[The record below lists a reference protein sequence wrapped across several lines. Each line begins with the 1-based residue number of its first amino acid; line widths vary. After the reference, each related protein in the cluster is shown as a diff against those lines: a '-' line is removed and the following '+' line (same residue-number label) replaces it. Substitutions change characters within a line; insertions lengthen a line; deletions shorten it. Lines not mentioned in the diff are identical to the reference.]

1 MSDLPPLSA
10 IRAFEA
16 AARHESFT
24 KAAAELGMTQAA
36 VSYQVKLLEDRLGAP
51 LFLRLPR
58 RVVLSETGKRLA
70 PSVGEA
76 FQRLRAAFAAMR
88 ETADGVLSIT
98 AINTFAT
105 NWLVPRLGAFQVA
118 HPGIAVRIDPSG
130 RMVDFAREEFDLGI
144 RGGRGV
150 WPGLKAHLLMPV
162 EFTPMCSPELLARSE
177 RLKTPADLLELP
189 LLDWRDDWWR
199 QWFALAG
206 IPDPKPARRPAIEID
221 SQVMLGRAAMAGQ
234 GIAILTPAFFAAEIA
249 AGRLIQPFDLVA
261 RGDSDSV
268 HSGYWLVYPEERRN
282 SPKIRAFRD
291 WILAE
296 MRDCLEPPKP
306 ALKLVR

>member
-58 RVVLSETGKRLA
+58 KVVLSETGKRLA

-76 FQRLRAAFAAMR
+76 FQRLRAAFAALR
-88 ETADGVLSIT
+88 ETAEGVLSIT

-118 HPGIAVRIDPSG
+118 HPNIAVKIDTAP
-130 RMVDFAREEFDLGI
+130 RTVDFTREEFDIGL
-144 RGGRGV
+144 RTGRGE
-150 WPGLKAHLLMPV
+150 WPGLKAHMLMPV
-162 EFTPMCSPELLARSE
+162 EFTPMCSPEFLARAPK
-177 RLKTPADLLELP
+177 LTTPADLLNLP
-189 LLDWRDDWWR
+189 LLDWRDEWWR

-206 IPDPKPARRPAIEID
+206 IPDPKPLRPPPVEID
-221 SQVMLGRAAMAGQ
+221 SQLVLGQAALTGQ
-234 GIAILTPAFFAAEIA
+234 GVALLTPAFFAPEIA

-261 RGDSDSV
+261 RAESS
-268 HSGYWLVYPEERRN
+268 YWIVYPEERQS

-291 WILAE
+291 WILGE
-296 MRDCLEPPKP
+296 VRHCVEQPKA